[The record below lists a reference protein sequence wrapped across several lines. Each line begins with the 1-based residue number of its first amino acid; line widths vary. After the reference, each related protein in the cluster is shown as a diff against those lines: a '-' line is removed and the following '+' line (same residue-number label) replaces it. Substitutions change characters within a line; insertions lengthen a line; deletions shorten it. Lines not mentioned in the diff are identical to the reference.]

1 MKIEEITLSQ
11 ALPRVFVGEQPRK
24 SDVWLTGLTLR
35 RGEYYIISAESGTGK
50 SSLCAYLYGSRRDY
64 EGCITFNDRDVS
76 QFSIREWQK
85 IRRENLAYLPQELG
99 LFPELT
105 AWENIKLK
113 NDITRHVP
121 EDRIREWMKLLGI
134 EGRHDFPVGKMS
146 VGQQQRVGIIRAIC
160 QPFDFLLLDE
170 PVSHL
175 DEGNNRIAASLVM
188 EEARRQ
194 GAAVIATSVG
204 NHLHLD
210 TEKFLSL

>member
-1 MKIEEITLSQ
+1 MKIEEIRLSQ
-11 ALPRVFVGEQPRK
+11 TLPRVFVGEPERA
-24 SDVWLTGLTLR
+24 SDVWKTELVLR

-50 SSLCAYLYGSRRDY
+50 SSLCAYVYGSRRDY
-64 EGCITFNDRDVS
+64 VGEIKFNKEDVS
-76 QFSIREWQK
+76 KFSIKDWQQ
-85 IRRENLAYLPQELG
+85 IRRENLAYLPQELA

-113 NDITRHVP
+113 NDLTQHVT
-121 EDRIREWMKLLGI
+121 EDKIRSWMKVLGI
-134 EGRHDFPVGKMS
+134 DARTDFPVGKMS
-146 VGQQQRVGIIRAIC
+146 VGQQQRVGIIRALC

-188 EEARRQ
+188 EEARKQ

-204 NHLHLD
+204 NHMLLD
-210 TEKFLSL
+210 TEKFLNL